1 MEQPADQP
9 TPVPALERLG
19 RIHVAGYTLRR
30 SRDEIEVEV
39 VLGAGEVRGEGRS
52 VGPST
57 RFEHRRVVGQ
67 ATLDALLKLV
77 DGDPGLSL
85 GEMEE
90 RRLGSRKVLLV
101 CVNRTVDRA
110 ETAFIGSCQISYE
123 PEQAVILAILDA
135 VNRLM
140 GTLRPRE
147 PIEYVVG
154 PV

>member
-1 MEQPADQP
+1 VESPETRPVP
-9 TPVPALERLG
+9 TPLERIE
-19 RIHVAGYTLRR
+19 RVHVVGYTVHR
-30 SRDEIEVEV
+30 SRGEVEAEV
-39 VLGAGEVRGEGRS
+39 VLGAGELRAEGRS

-67 ATLDALLKLV
+67 AVLDALAKLV
-77 DGDPGLSL
+77 EGDPGLSL

-90 RRLGSRKVLLV
+90 RGLGDRRVLLV
-101 CVNRTVDRA
+101 CVNRTVERA
-110 ETAFIGSCQISYE
+110 ETAFLGSCEIGYE
-123 PEQAVILAILDA
+123 PEQTVILAILDA

-147 PIEYVVG
+147 PIEYRIG